1 VRKLIK
7 RLWTD
12 QVWSK
17 VIASG
22 IVAAVAAFFAYR
34 WWTPIIAGVVAT
46 WHFLGDTTP
55 VMNWLLI
62 VLVLCTLGVGGILVL
77 AVLADRM
84 PKEPARRW
92 QDYLSDEFHGIR
104 WRWRYSS
111 TDSIRDVCPFCP
123 QCDMQISP
131 HPSAYIG
138 AGITVFEC
146 DNCSFERRIEREYD
160 GIEHLIQRSIQ
171 QKLRNNSWKL
181 MNG

>member
-1 VRKLIK
+1 VRKLIE

-34 WWTPIIAGVVAT
+34 WWTPIIATLWRLGI
-46 WHFLGDTTP
+46 FLGDTTP
-55 VMNWLLI
+55 VVNSLLI
-62 VLVLCTLGVGGILVL
+62 VLVLCTLGVVGILVL
-77 AVLADRM
+77 AVLADRTS
-84 PKEPARRW
+84 KEPARRW
-92 QDYLSDEFHGIR
+92 QDYLLDEFHGIR

-111 TDSIRDVCPFCP
+111 TGSIRDACPFCP
-123 QCDMQISP
+123 QCDMQINP
-131 HPSAYIG
+131 HPSAYI
-138 AGITVFEC
+138 AASITVFEC
-146 DNCSFERRIEREYD
+146 DNCSFELRIEREYD
-160 GIEHLIQRSIQ
+160 EIEHLIQRSIQ